1 VSETAEGQRIS
12 LPWAIMCMLASLVV
26 AIALNETL
34 AHGHGKAIFFGIFVT
49 AFIAKTYRHAVG
61 QRRVAAFLLCVA
73 AFHGLLVFI
82 IPSDNQYP
90 GGLLFP
96 AGLIDIALF
105 YYLFGIIVKR

>member
-1 VSETAEGQRIS
+1 
-12 LPWAIMCMLASLVV
+12 
-26 AIALNETL
+26 
-34 AHGHGKAIFFGIFVT
+34 
-49 AFIAKTYRHAVG
+49 
-61 QRRVAAFLLCVA
+61 VAAFLLCVA